1 MLRGELDP
9 FDELTEIWHETKV
22 TETSSVLKRQSFS
35 GRRPSHGEMS
45 WCPPWPLPGAP
56 LIRGGRSGR
65 LGAGRRMS
73 PACWMTR
80 AGRSPRRRCRRQAT
94 EPSSPRRWRPRCR
107 CCRAPPAS
115 WRRVPRRSRRHPTTV
130 RRSLTRCCEARPSQG
145 PPFRAIV
152 RGPASHPAPSCRS
165 RPRTSGHV
173 LLYLGTGLR
182 YRPCLAFSHR
192 PPADGDA
199 QVPGDEAVERV
210 VAQQARHDR
219 QELRVTPDA
228 VACAWLARLDG
239 IGDHL
244 RRTKRLDAAALLFL
258 RLLVHGGDE
267 IAVAR
272 VLVGG
277 HGGRQF
283 VHDRYPLAPH
293 RSGDGSGLDDDDLY
307 TESADLASKHVAE
320 ALQREL
326 RGRVGAVGR
335 KGDPSADR
343 GDVDEASVAAGDQ
356 GG

>member
-65 LGAGRRMS
+65 LGAGRRTS

-80 AGRSPRRRCRRQAT
+80 AGRIPRRRCLRQAT

-107 CCRAPPAS
+107 YCRAPPAS
-115 WRRVPRRSRRHPTTV
+115 WRRVPRRSRCRRGLRRSRSPRRRAHGGRRPWRRLRRGYCGSGRRRSRRHPTTI

-307 TESADLASKHVAE
+307 TESA
-320 ALQREL
+320 
-326 RGRVGAVGR
+326 
-335 KGDPSADR
+335 
-343 GDVDEASVAAGDQ
+343 
-356 GG
+356 